1 MPNLDFGDGL
11 FLDSKSSEADYTSK
25 AGTPLNI
32 VLNLVCHIVL
42 KKWKLKMVS
51 RHRYSV
57 YPFFLEV
64 HEDSGEIQ
72 DLLWKSSI
80 NLPNKSSSRSIFLFN
95 LECYCGCGSSIGFV
109 YTRKISGEGR
119 KDVKTLRLSQFLCLL
134 NGNCFVPYYCRT
146 N

>member
-11 FLDSKSSEADYTSK
+11 FLDSESSEADYTST

-51 RHRYSV
+51 RDRYSG

-72 DLLWKSSI
+72 DILWKTSI
-80 NLPNKSSSRSIFLFN
+80 NLPNKSWSRSIFLFN

-109 YTRKISGEGR
+109 
-119 KDVKTLRLSQFLCLL
+119 
-134 NGNCFVPYYCRT
+134 
-146 N
+146 